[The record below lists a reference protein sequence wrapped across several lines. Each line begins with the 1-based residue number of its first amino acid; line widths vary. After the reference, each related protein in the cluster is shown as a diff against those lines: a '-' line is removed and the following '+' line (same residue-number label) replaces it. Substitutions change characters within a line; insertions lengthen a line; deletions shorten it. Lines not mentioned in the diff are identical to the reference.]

1 MAADCVCSDRLPE
14 RWIVFKLLP
23 GSTAKRLPVT
33 VDNPVTPIPP
43 AEFRIPAGLATINM
57 RHYTTMKKPV
67 TEFAVPIPSRLYRG
81 KQRLRIALVGL
92 PNSGKSTLFNAVSA
106 ASVNTG
112 ELSGT
117 HRAYG
122 ECRVQIGLDEAD
134 LIDLPSIHSLHH
146 LKHDDRI
153 TLQYLL
159 WGDQRPI
166 VSAHDSDSPPA
177 PFAPPDMI
185 IQVVDATAL
194 DRHLDL
200 TMELSLLGR
209 PVVIALNMIDQ
220 ARAKGLHINTRRLS
234 RMLGMPVVPTTVLM
248 GQGIADLFKAA
259 VAAVRED
266 VCPLPQPASPH
277 ICDVLKPLS
286 TFLNTPDL
294 QAAFHVPH
302 PLLVMQVATGDAYFL
317 DEIQQ
322 HFPSLMPEITRLRQE
337 AEQHLPRP
345 LGEEIH
351 ADRHHRAASLFE
363 AVSRLGDPHTG
374 RGWRY
379 WLDEL
384 FLHPQWGLLG
394 SLAVFASVLF
404 VVFEVST
411 WIDSLTS
418 ARLVAWIDP
427 WHPTTTLG
435 VIGRAVADGLIG
447 LIGIVVPYMIPLVLL
462 LVALEESGIMQR
474 IAFVVDRWFH
484 HLGLHGGVAV
494 PFLLGLGC
502 NVPALSAAA
511 TTTRGRERLIAS
523 LLITFVPCS
532 ARSAVILA
540 LAGKYLGG
548 LGIFAI
554 FMLTMIV
561 IALLGQIFRRRYR
574 GDSGPGQVQ
583 EIPAYAL
590 PQWRSMLRTTWERTN
605 DILTI
610 VTPLLV
616 GGSVVLAL
624 LGHFGADTVI
634 NSALTPISHW
644 WLGLPVVL
652 GVPILFGILRKE
664 LSLLMVYQALG
675 SFDVGHY
682 MDWVQIMTFLVFL
695 TFYFPCISTFA
706 VMLRT
711 LGQRQAF
718 YSVSLSVGVAL
729 LVSGAVRLLL
739 EISRHLLT

>member
-1 MAADCVCSDRLPE
+1 
-14 RWIVFKLLP
+14 
-23 GSTAKRLPVT
+23 
-33 VDNPVTPIPP
+33 
-43 AEFRIPAGLATINM
+43 
-57 RHYTTMKKPV
+57 MKPRF
-67 TEFAVPIPSRLYRG
+67 TETSIPIPSQLFRG
-81 KQRLRIALVGL
+81 KKRLRIALVGL
-92 PNSGKSTLFNAVSA
+92 PNSGKSTLFTAVSA
-106 ASVNTG
+106 TSVQTG
-112 ELSGT
+112 ELTGT

-146 LKHDDRI
+146 PKHGDRV

-159 WGDQRPI
+159 WGDQRPV
-166 VSAHDSDSPPA
+166 VSAHDSDAPPA
-177 PFAPPDMI
+177 PFSRPDLI
-185 IQVVDATAL
+185 IQVMDATAL
-194 DRHLDL
+194 DRHLEL
-200 TMELSLLGR
+200 TMELSMLGL

-220 ARAKGLHINTRRLS
+220 ARHKGMHINTRRLS
-234 RMLGMPVVPTTVLM
+234 KSLGMPVVPTNARM
-248 GQGIADLFKAA
+248 GEGIAELFKTA
-259 VAAVRED
+259 VAAMRND

-277 ICDVLKPLS
+277 ICEVLKPLG
-286 TFLNTPDL
+286 TALNRPEILD
-294 QAAFHVPH
+294 AFHAPH
-302 PLLVMQVATGDAYFL
+302 PLLVMQIAANDSYFF
-317 DEIQQ
+317 DELQQ
-322 HFPSLMPEITRLRQE
+322 HFPTLLPEVTQLREQ
-337 AEQHLPRP
+337 AEQRLPRP
-345 LGEEIH
+345 LAEEIH
-351 ADRHHRAASLFE
+351 ADRLHRAATLFE
-363 AVSRLGDPHTG
+363 RVTRIGEPFSG

-384 FLHPQWGLLG
+384 FLHPHWGLLG
-394 SLAVFASVLF
+394 SLSVFAAVLF

-418 ARLVAWIDP
+418 ARLVEWISV
-427 WHPTTTLG
+427 WQPTTTLG
-435 VIGRAVADGLIG
+435 VIGRAIADGLIG
-447 LIGIVVPYMIPLVLL
+447 LIGIVVPYMIPLVML

-574 GDSGPGQVQ
+574 ADTGPGQVQ
-583 EIPAYAL
+583 EIPPYAM
-590 PQWRSMLRTTWERTN
+590 PQWGSMLRTTWERTS

-616 GGSVVLAL
+616 GGSIVLAL
-624 LGHFGADTVI
+624 LGHFGADAVI
-634 NSALTPISHW
+634 NTALTPITHW

-675 SFDVGHY
+675 GFDVGHY
-682 MDWVQIMTFLVFL
+682 MNWVQIMTFLIFL

-711 LGQRQAF
+711 LGRRQALF
-718 YSVSLSVGVAL
+718 SVGLSVGVAL
-729 LVSGAVRLLL
+729 LVSGAIRFIL
-739 EISRHLLT
+739 EITHHFLA